1 AFHHRARGSVT
12 VDDGAARALVERG
25 GSLLPAGV
33 VRVDGSFAAGD
44 LVRVLAADGTELA
57 RGRSNYSAE
66 AAGRSAGRPASE
78 LEAVL
83 GWRGYGAVIRRDNLA
98 VNPRRAA
105 GRDRR

>member
-1 AFHHRARGSVT
+1 M
-12 VDDGAARALVERG
+12 ERG

-57 RGRSNYSAE
+57 RGLINYSAD
-66 AAGRSAGRPASE
+66 AVRRIAGRRTSE

-83 GWRGYGAVIRRDNLA
+83 GWKGYDEVIHRDNLA

-105 GRDRR
+105 GRGRR